1 MNQFNL
7 RSLPDGWRW
16 VRLDDVIGEA
26 QPGFA
31 SGQRD
36 PNGVIQLR
44 MNNVDTR
51 GNISLAEHI
60 RVPADEDT
68 VARYQ
73 LVRGDVMFNNTNS
86 TELVGKT
93 ALFPGFDEPVVYS
106 NHFTR
111 LRVVPEFLEP
121 NYLAMWLVSQWQQ
134 KVFENLCNR
143 WIGQSAVKNEK
154 LLALEIPLPSLAEQR
169 RIAAIL
175 AEQMAAVDKARAA
188 VEQQVSAAKQLPA
201 AYLREVFESDEAK
214 GWGRKKLG
222 ELCEFKNGINFDATQ
237 KGIGVLTVDVLNM
250 YSDSITLKMD
260 NLYRVDAKLDDQ
272 YYLREN
278 DMLFVRSSVKKEG
291 IGWSAL
297 FPGYS
302 ERVTF
307 CGFLIRAR
315 LTKDILPSFILY
327 YLRQPMIRDWFASS
341 AGQMAITNISQEK
354 LKSIEIPVPS
364 IETQQRI
371 VTHLERQTNETGQLQ
386 NSVQTQLDSINQLP
400 AALLR
405 RAFNGEL

>member
-1 MNQFNL
+1 VAQYSEVRRLTGDNERTGLNL
-7 RSLPDGWRW
+7 GR
-16 VRLDDVIGEA
+16 VRDI
-26 QPGFA
+26 
-31 SGQRD
+31 
-36 PNGVIQLR
+36 
-44 MNNVDTR
+44 
-51 GNISLAEHI
+51 H
-60 RVPADEDT
+60 
-68 VARYQ
+68 
-73 LVRGDVMFNNTNS
+73 
-86 TELVGKT
+86 
-93 ALFPGFDEPVVYS
+93 
-106 NHFTR
+106 
-111 LRVVPEFLEP
+111 
-121 NYLAMWLVSQWQQ
+121 
-134 KVFENLCNR
+134 
-143 WIGQSAVKNEK
+143 
-154 LLALEIPLPSLAEQR
+154 IPLPPLPEQQ
-169 RIAAIL
+169 RITAIL
-175 AEQMAAVDKARAA
+175 GEQMAAVDKARAA
-188 VEQQVSAAKQLPA
+188 VEQQLNAAKQLPA

>member
-1 MNQFNL
+1 MTQVDKQE
-7 RSLPDGWRW
+7 LPEGLRW
-16 VRLDDVIGEA
+16 VKIGDIAEVATGGTPSTTHPEYYGGSINWLKSGDVKGVYVNDVPNRITEEGLNNSNA
-26 QPGFA
+26 RVHPVGTVVLA
-31 SGQRD
+31 MSGQ
-36 PNGVIQLR
+36 GK
-44 MNNVDTR
+44 TR
-51 GNISLAEHI
+51 GTSAILKIPSACSQSVAAILPSSIAIPEIIHFALVAQYSEVRRLTGDNERTGLNLG
-60 RVPADEDT
+60 RVRDI
-68 VARYQ
+68 
-73 LVRGDVMFNNTNS
+73 
-86 TELVGKT
+86 
-93 ALFPGFDEPVVYS
+93 
-106 NHFTR
+106 H
-111 LRVVPEFLEP
+111 
-121 NYLAMWLVSQWQQ
+121 
-134 KVFENLCNR
+134 
-143 WIGQSAVKNEK
+143 
-154 LLALEIPLPSLAEQR
+154 IPLPPLPEQQ
-169 RIAAIL
+169 RITAIL
-175 AEQMAAVDKARAA
+175 GEQMAAVDKARAA
-188 VEQQVSAAKQLPA
+188 VEQQLNAAKQLPA